1 MSVEVWT
8 VPRLPPKCKNE
19 SVTDTPDVSDL
30 DSLEHVKTVLR
41 LDGIEPSEADLASLT
56 KLFPSLQRKVDRF
69 YEIQTGDEVTASVF
83 RADSDS

>member
-1 MSVEVWT
+1 MDT
-8 VPRLPPKCKNE
+8 APGIAQGCKNGAM
-19 SVTDTPDVSDL
+19 TDTPAALDL
-30 DSLEHVKTVLR
+30 DSLDHVKTVLR

-56 KLFPSLQRKVDRF
+56 KLFPGLRRKVDRF

>member
-1 MSVEVWT
+1 MDT
-8 VPRLPPKCKNE
+8 APDIAQGCKNGAM
-19 SVTDTPDVSDL
+19 TDTPDALDL
-30 DSLEHVKTVLR
+30 DSLDHVKTVLR